1 MITAL
6 VAFAMLCL
14 LLVAWTQYF
23 WSMQVQRLVDKVMS
37 GNYQAYA
44 NSKNPPPPAPIEGFI
59 PPEMREDLGSISGVN
74 VY

>member
-44 NSKNPPPPAPIEGFI
+44 HTKTPAQPQITQGSI
-59 PPEMREDLGSISGVN
+59 PNEMREDLGSINGVN